1 MSYFSA
7 AWYDSNVSDEE
18 INTLVSFHLSPHV
31 PPLPTASWIFTFNS
45 IVTVYNICL
54 LLCNLIHIFVY
65 SQLHIFDSVFNHHLL
80 CHGLWLLQPRIVY
93 FFSRLGQLDF
103 IIKQLS

>member
-31 PPLPTASWIFTFNS
+31 PPIPAASWIFTFNS
-45 IVTVYNICL
+45 IVTVHNICL

-65 SQLHIFDSVFNHHLL
+65 SQLHIFDSVFTIISCVMASGFSSPELCIFFHLS
-80 CHGLWLLQPRIVY
+80 V
-93 FFSRLGQLDF
+93 S
-103 IIKQLS
+103 